1 MTIYGAAMPRP
12 SLKDQRSQEILD
24 AYLTCVA
31 RFGLDGATQERIAEE
46 AGVKR
51 PLLRHYLGNKDEMIA
66 ALAEYTLEGF
76 AMSLDGL
83 RHALPDRATP
93 TDLVDALF
101 AENSGTDP
109 RLMLAY
115 QALVT
120 VVPDRPEFR
129 QDLLDSLSAFFDVV
143 EDVLRRAAPD
153 APDASIRAVTQG
165 ISAIFV
171 SMDALSPLEPPKV
184 WRAELK
190 LAASLLASTLEAE
203 R

>member
-83 RHALPDRATP
+83 RQALPDRATP

-129 QDLLDSLSAFFDVV
+129 QDL
-143 EDVLRRAAPD
+143 
-153 APDASIRAVTQG
+153 
-165 ISAIFV
+165 
-171 SMDALSPLEPPKV
+171 
-184 WRAELK
+184 
-190 LAASLLASTLEAE
+190 
-203 R
+203 

>member
-1 MTIYGAAMPRP
+1 MPRP

-31 RFGLDGATQERIAEE
+31 RFGLEGATQERIAEE

-51 PLLRHYLGNKDEMIA
+51 PLLRHYLGNKDEMIT
-66 ALAEYTLEGF
+66 ALADYVGAGF
-76 AMSLDGL
+76 AESLDGL
-83 RHALPDRATP
+83 RQALPNGATP
-93 TDLVDALF
+93 SDLVDTLF
-101 AENSGTDP
+101 ADNSGTDP

-120 VVPDRPEFR
+120 AVPARPDLR
-129 QDLLDSLSAFFDVV
+129 QDLMDSLTEFFDVV
-143 EDVLRRAAPD
+143 EDILKRAT
-153 APDASIRAVTQG
+153 PDASGARIRAVTQG

-171 SMDALSPLEPPKV
+171 SMDALSPLEPPAI

-190 LAASLLASTLEAE
+190 LAASLLASTLETK
-203 R
+203 

>member
-1 MTIYGAAMPRP
+1 MPRP

-31 RFGLDGATQERIAEE
+31 RFGLEGATQERIAEE

-51 PLLRHYLGNKDEMIA
+51 PLLRHYLGNKDEMITS
-66 ALAEYTLEGF
+66 LADYVIAGF
-76 AMSLDGL
+76 AESLDGL
-83 RHALPDRATP
+83 RQALPNRATP
-93 TDLVDALF
+93 SDLVDMLF
-101 AENSGTDP
+101 ADDSGTDP

-120 VVPDRPEFR
+120 AVPARPDLR
-129 QDLLDSLSAFFDVV
+129 QDLMDSLTEFFDVV
-143 EDVLRRAAPD
+143 EDILKRAT
-153 APDASIRAVTQG
+153 PDASDARIRAVTQG

-171 SMDALSPLEPPKV
+171 SMDALSPLEPPAI

-190 LAASLLASTLEAE
+190 LAASLLASTLETKQ
-203 R
+203 

>member
-1 MTIYGAAMPRP
+1 MPRP
-12 SLKDQRSQEILD
+12 SLKDQRSHEILD

-31 RFGLDGATQERIAEE
+31 RFGLEGATQERIAEE

-66 ALAEYTLEGF
+66 ALAEHTLNGF
-76 AMSLDGL
+76 SASLDEL
-83 RHALPDRATP
+83 HQALPSKATP
-93 TDLVDALF
+93 SDLVDALF
-101 AENSGTDP
+101 AENGGTDT

-120 VVPDRPEFR
+120 TVTDRPELR
-129 QDLLDSLSAFFDVV
+129 QDLMDSLEEFYDVV
-143 EDVLRRAAPD
+143 ESILRRAAPSALD
-153 APDASIRAVTQG
+153 VRIRAVTQG

-171 SMDALSPLEPPKV
+171 SMDALSPLNPPEA

-190 LAASLLASTLEAE
+190 LAASLLASVLEAKS
-203 R
+203 

>member
-1 MTIYGAAMPRP
+1 MPRP

-31 RFGLDGATQERIAEE
+31 RFGLEGATQERIAEE

-51 PLLRHYLGNKDEMIA
+51 PLLRHYLGNKDEMIT
-66 ALAEYTLEGF
+66 ALADYVVSGF
-76 AMSLDGL
+76 AESLDGL
-83 RHALPDRATP
+83 RRALHDGSTAK
-93 TDLVDALF
+93 DLVDALF
-101 AENSGTDP
+101 AEDVGTDP

-120 VVPDRPEFR
+120 TVPDRPDLR
-129 QDLLDSLSAFFDVV
+129 QGLMDSLTDFFDVV
-143 EDVLRRAAPD
+143 EAILRRAAPD
-153 APDASIRAVTQG
+153 ALDISIRAVTQG

-171 SMDALSPLEPPKV
+171 SMDALTPLNPPEE

-190 LAASLLASTLEAE
+190 QAATLLASVLEAKQ
-203 R
+203 